1 MRKGGGKNKQTKTP
15 TIDSKTTKRVR
26 TTTAAKKIKKFKS
39 TQMSLVTQE
48 PDHICERDKEAV
60 ESSNCSYTTPKIS
73 SSFSFSSAAAA
84 SSATYRATQLGVLQR
99 AQRQGLTPQT
109 TIATT

>member
-1 MRKGGGKNKQTKTP
+1 
-15 TIDSKTTKRVR
+15 VR
-26 TTTAAKKIKKFKS
+26 TTTAAKRIKEFES
-39 TQMSLVTQE
+39 TQMSLFTQE

-73 SSFSFSSAAAA
+73 SSFSSAAAA
-84 SSATYRATQLGVLQR
+84 SSATYRATQLGILQR